1 MKDFFTQFAN
11 FFNKSG
17 TLNTVVW
24 FSVLLIACIICAM
37 SRKKELAGLIVAG
50 AVCFFVSFSPLS
62 MGIQAIIFAAIVT
75 AWLFGSKIAGQNK
88 AQDAAT
94 DNNGTEEENVQN
106 G

>member
-1 MKDFFTQFAN
+1 MKDFLIQFGN

-24 FSVLLIACIICAM
+24 FSVLMIVCIICAM
-37 SRKKELAGLIVAG
+37 SRKKELGGVIIAA

-62 MGIQAIIFAAIVT
+62 MGIQAIIFAVLT
-75 AWLFGSKIAGQNK
+75 VAWIFGTKKAGK
-88 AQDAAT
+88 T
-94 DNNGTEEENVQN
+94 EPETEEENQEN